1 MTFPIYLFIY
11 LFIFVNLSIYKTK
24 NLRYCTFL
32 FFSTKNKNNGNK
44 VFFSFLYLLESSY
57 STKKITINIRFFF
70 YLNLKLVMSKNS
82 QFNFFFV
89 TQQLLLQLI
98 SPFSQGYMY
107 IPFLNTQ
114 KKNRICKVLTESNL
128 LRWFHVLYCSPI
140 GEVGCRLHRSSLIF
154 SNAYLNYIKKK
165 TLNSLFYMKYL
176 IQAVKNKNKWFVIS
190 W

>member
-1 MTFPIYLFIY
+1 
-11 LFIFVNLSIYKTK
+11 
-24 NLRYCTFL
+24 
-32 FFSTKNKNNGNK
+32 
-44 VFFSFLYLLESSY
+44 
-57 STKKITINIRFFF
+57 
-70 YLNLKLVMSKNS
+70 MSKNS

-176 IQAVKNKNKWFVIS
+176 IHAVKNKNKWFVIS